1 MKARKFIRAAA
12 VLLPVVMAFGA
23 FSHTKLSAQTG
34 DKTPP
39 TIVFETPI
47 DGATVQPNQY
57 GMVYVRAKVMDT
69 GGIRYVSL
77 SVPHSGATMWPTN
90 KPKWAY
96 IQAGWNCNDDASGM
110 YPATCVAVD
119 RAGNR
124 STQTIWMNLP

>member
-1 MKARKFIRAAA
+1 M
-12 VLLPVVMAFGA
+12 LGA
-23 FSHTKLSAQTG
+23 FSYAKLSAQTG

-47 DGATVQPNQY
+47 DGATVQPNMY
-57 GMVYVRAKVMDT
+57 GMVYVRAKAMDP

-77 SVPHSGATMWPTN
+77 SVPNSGATMWPTN
-90 KPKWAY
+90 RPKWA
-96 IQAGWNCNDDASGM
+96 IVQAGWSCNDDAPGM

-124 STQTIWMNLP
+124 SQQTIWMRLP